1 MDSIET
7 KILGR
12 IQRRGRGAV
21 TTPGSLLDLGSR
33 QAVDLALHRMVRKGT
48 LRRLGRGLYDYP
60 QTHPQLGPLLPPL
73 EALAKALAGQ
83 RQIRIQ
89 PTGAYAANRLGL
101 SEQVPAKIEFLTDGP
116 SRKVNLESV
125 EIQLR
130 HTAPRNLAAAGRLSG
145 LVIQALKHFGR
156 DHVTPQHL
164 EHLRRT
170 LPARQRRALT
180 KDLGLA
186 PVWMQPLLRELA
198 REDEAD
204 AV

>member
-12 IQRRGRGAV
+12 IKRRGRGSV

-73 EALAKALAGQ
+73 EALAQALAGQ

-116 SRKVNLESV
+116 SRKVILEGM

-130 HTAPRNLAAAGRLSG
+130 RTAPRNLAAAGHLSG
-145 LVIQALKHFGR
+145 LVIQALKHLGR

-170 LPARQRRALT
+170 LPARQRRSLT
-180 KDLGLA
+180 QDLGLA